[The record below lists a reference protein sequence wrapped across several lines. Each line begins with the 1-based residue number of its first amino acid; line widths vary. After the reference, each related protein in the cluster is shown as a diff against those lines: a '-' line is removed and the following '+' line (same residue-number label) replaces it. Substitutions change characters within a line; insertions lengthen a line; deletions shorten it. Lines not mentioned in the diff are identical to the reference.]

1 MDKAEKK
8 RWKAEA
14 KRQKKLAK
22 AQSKQIPIQLEG
34 KSQPSEQSLSP
45 DSPSPAVR
53 FAESVRGII
62 YIIFAVSLLAALVLG
77 QKNII
82 ISLDDIIQHLL
93 LANLGKVILAVIAL
107 ALFIYGLKHLRLV
120 K

>member
-1 MDKAEKK
+1 MYKSEKK
-8 RWKAEA
+8 RWKAEV
-14 KRQKKLAK
+14 KRQKKLTK
-22 AQSKQIPIQLEG
+22 AQRKQPLIPLDD
-34 KSQPSEQSLSP
+34 KSPSSEQ
-45 DSPSPAVR
+45 SPSPAVR
-53 FAESVRGII
+53 FAESMRGII
-62 YIIFAVSLLAALVLG
+62 YIIFAVSLLAALALG

-107 ALFIYGLKHLRLV
+107 SLFIYGLKHLRLV

>member
-1 MDKAEKK
+1 MDCMDKAEKK
-8 RWKAEA
+8 RLKAEV
-14 KRQKKLAK
+14 KRQKKAAK
-22 AQSKQIPIQLEG
+22 LQAK
-34 KSQPSEQSLSP
+34 SP
-45 DSPSPAVR
+45 DPAADSRDPVKPSPAVS

-62 YIIFAVSLLAALVLG
+62 YIIFAASLLAALVLG

-82 ISLDDIIQHLL
+82 ISLDDIIQHLM
-93 LANLGKVILAVIAL
+93 LANLGKVILAIIAL

>member
-1 MDKAEKK
+1 MMDLNEFLEKELADIKA
-8 RWKAEA
+8 
-14 KRQKKLAK
+14 
-22 AQSKQIPIQLEG
+22 
-34 KSQPSEQSLSP
+34 KSLYRSLNCIGSVQG
-45 DSPSPAVR
+45 PAVR
-53 FAESVRGII
+53 FAESVRGIL

-93 LANLGKVILAVIAL
+93 LANLGKVILAIIGL
-107 ALFIYGLKHLRLV
+107 ALLLYGLKHLRLV

>member
-8 RWKAEA
+8 RLKAEA

-22 AQSKQIPIQLEG
+22 AQSTQIRIPQDG
-34 KSQPSEQSLSP
+34 KSELSEKSPSAE
-45 DSPSPAVR
+45 SPSPAVR
-53 FAESVRGII
+53 FAESVRGIL
-62 YIIFAVSLLAALVLG
+62 YIIFAASLLAALILG

-82 ISLDDIIQHLL
+82 ISLDDIVQHML